1 MKEPK
6 RYCCGSGEGM
16 FEDDKN
22 GNWVEYSEHKAI
34 VDALTKQLRKHDVNG
49 SSIRMPKPCLKFE
62 GLDNLSIVSE
72 NPIPLS
78 DLFELHLKLENYLKT
93 RPETIVNNDGLI
105 VCFNNYH

>member
-1 MKEPK
+1 ME
-6 RYCCGSGEGM
+6 SNNL
-16 FEDDKN
+16 KN
-22 GNWVEYSEHKAI
+22 EQQCTI
-34 VDALTKQLRKHDVNG
+34 HDVSG
-49 SSIRMPKPCLKFE
+49 SSIRIPKPCLKFE

-105 VCFNNYH
+105 VGFKIYR

>member
-1 MKEPK
+1 M
-6 RYCCGSGEGM
+6 
-16 FEDDKN
+16 
-22 GNWVEYSEHKAI
+22 EHENLNNQESA
-34 VDALTKQLRKHDVNG
+34 QLGIGAVSG

-93 RPETIVNNDGLI
+93 RHETILNNDGLI
-105 VCFNNYH
+105 VGFKDYR